1 MKYLNP
7 NQATQTLHLT
17 LSEGRQY
24 FSTAFTHYLMIIQLE
39 DNGTA
44 SNNVLAQ
51 VLTVV
56 NENTRD
62 TEVTLTTVGL
72 TIDGQYFYKV
82 YGQNSASNLDPT
94 NAAVVGLVE
103 SGRIVIGDAPEVI
116 TPTTPTETIK
126 YGKQ

>member
-7 NQATQTLHLT
+7 NQANQTLHLT

-24 FSTAFTHYLMIIQLE
+24 FTTAFTHYLMVLQLE

-44 SNNVLAQ
+44 SNNQLAQ

-56 NENTRD
+56 SENTRD

-72 TIDGQYFYKV
+72 TIEGQYFYKV

-103 SGRIVIGDAPEVI
+103 SGRAFIGTPQETI
-116 TPTTPTETIK
+116 TPTSQRETVK
-126 YGKQ
+126 YGKK

>member
-7 NQATQTLHLT
+7 NQANQTLHLT

-24 FSTAFTHYLMIIQLE
+24 FTTAFTHYLMVLQLE

-44 SNNVLAQ
+44 SNNQLAQ

-56 NENTRD
+56 SENTRD

-72 TIDGQYFYKV
+72 TIEGQYFYKV

-103 SGRIVIGDAPEVI
+103 SGRAFIGTPQETI
-116 TPTTPTETIK
+116 TPTSPRETVK
-126 YGKQ
+126 YGKK